1 MSANP
6 IRPVLRRTAL
16 AQVQRVTPV
25 DVRSAR
31 HLVARVYGE
40 MERDFGV
47 LAPPLALHSPAP
59 DMLAAS
65 WLTLRETLVADGL
78 AARAAK
84 EVAASAVS
92 LANSCPYCVTV
103 HTATVN
109 SLVRGRDAQA
119 IADDHFDDIGDDQ
132 LRAIAAWARDG
143 AVRDTASGLELPF
156 PADQAPEL
164 VGVTA
169 VFHYL
174 NRMVNVFLPD
184 VPMPDGTP
192 RSALPVVARVLG
204 TLMRRASR
212 RPTPAG
218 TSADLLPAAALPADL
233 AWAAGAPAVA
243 EAFARAAQ
251 AIEQAGREAVPDS
264 VAELLP
270 RVLGAWDGRPPG
282 LDRRWLD
289 QAVAELPGADRA
301 AGRLALLVALA
312 SWQVDD
318 QTIAAFRTG
327 SGSDTGAGTASGA
340 DRTLILLTS
349 WASFTAARHIASWT
363 PLADHRSVR

>member
-16 AQVQRVTPV
+16 AQIQRVTPV

-31 HLVARVYGE
+31 HLVAQVYHE

-59 DMLAAS
+59 ELLAAS
-65 WLTLRETLVADGL
+65 WLTLRETLIADGL
-78 AARAAK
+78 AERPTK

-109 SLVRGRDAQA
+109 ALVRGRDAQA
-119 IADDHFDDIGDDQ
+119 IADDRFDDVTDEQ
-132 LRAIAAWARDG
+132 LRAVAKWARDS
-143 AVRDTASGLELPF
+143 AIREHAAERELPF
-156 PADQAPEL
+156 PPDQAPEL
-164 VGVTA
+164 IGVTA
-169 VFHYL
+169 SFHYL

-184 VPMPDGTP
+184 APMPDGTP
-192 RSALPVVARVLG
+192 RGALPMVARVLG
-204 TLMRRASR
+204 ALMRRASR
-212 RPTPAG
+212 RPASAG
-218 TSADLLPAAALPADL
+218 TSADLLPAAPLPANL
-233 AWAAGAPAVA
+233 AWAAGSPAVA
-243 EAFARAAQ
+243 ESFARAAG
-251 AIEQAGREAVPDS
+251 AVERAAGEAVPDS

-270 RVLGAWDGRPPG
+270 RVLGSWDGRPPG

-289 QAVAELPGADRA
+289 RALAGLPPADVP
-301 AGRLALLVALA
+301 AGRLAVLVAMA
-312 SWQVDD
+312 SWQVDQETVD
-318 QTIAAFRTG
+318 TYRAAAG
-327 SGSDTGAGTASGA
+327 GA
-340 DRTLILLTS
+340 RTLIQLTS

-363 PLADHRSVR
+363 PTADNRRSAR

>member
-16 AQVQRVTPV
+16 AQIQRVTPV

-59 DMLAAS
+59 DLLAAS

-78 AARAAK
+78 AERAAK

-109 SLVRGRDAQA
+109 SLVQGRDAQA
-119 IADDHFDDIGDDQ
+119 IADDHFDQIGDDH
-132 LRAIAAWARDG
+132 LRAVASWARDG
-143 AVRDTASGLELPF
+143 AVRDTAAGLALPF
-156 PADQAPEL
+156 PVDQAPEL
-164 VGVTA
+164 IGVTA

-184 VPMPDGTP
+184 APMPDGTP

-212 RPTPAG
+212 RPKPPG
-218 TSADLLPAAALPADL
+218 TSADLLPAAPLPADL
-233 AWAAGAPAVA
+233 GWAAGNPAVA
-243 EAFARAAQ
+243 EAFARAAHTV
-251 AIEQAGREAVPDS
+251 ELAGREAVPAS
-264 VAELLP
+264 VTELLP
-270 RVLGAWDGRPPG
+270 RVLGGWDGRPPG

-289 QAVAELPGADRA
+289 RAVADLPAADLP
-301 AGRLALLVALA
+301 AGRLAVLVALA

-318 QTIAAFRTG
+318 QTIEAFRA
-327 SGSDTGAGTASGA
+327 GAGAGA
-340 DRTLILLTS
+340 GRTLIQLTA

-363 PLADHRSVR
+363 PLAGHHQVR